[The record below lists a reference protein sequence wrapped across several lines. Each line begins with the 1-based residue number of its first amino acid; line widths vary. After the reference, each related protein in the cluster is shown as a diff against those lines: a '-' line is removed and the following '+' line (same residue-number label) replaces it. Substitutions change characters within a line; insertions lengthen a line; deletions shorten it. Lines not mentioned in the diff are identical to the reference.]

1 MTSTLDNAL
10 FLSRDD
16 CLIAITQ
23 CLLSFME
30 RNLLHNLIKLFHVFC
45 RLLHFRSPYFESD
58 DVVQVIFSKVLFKSP
73 FYGLFQRQ
81 QLKTLLRKRAFSV
94 ANYFQWKVAK
104 VCSKSR

>member
-30 RNLLHNLIKLFHVFC
+30 RNLLHNLIKLFMF
-45 RLLHFRSPYFESD
+45 SAGYFTSD
-58 DVVQVIFSKVLFKSP
+58 HPTSNQMMSFK
-73 FYGLFQRQ
+73 
-81 QLKTLLRKRAFSV
+81 
-94 ANYFQWKVAK
+94 
-104 VCSKSR
+104 

>member
-30 RNLLHNLIKLFHVFC
+30 QNLLHNLIELFHVFC

-58 DVVQVIFSKVLFKSP
+58 DVVQVIFSKVLSMD
-73 FYGLFQRQ
+73 FQRQ
-81 QLKTLLRKRAFSV
+81 QLKQTLLRVQCCQLFSME
-94 ANYFQWKVAK
+94 
-104 VCSKSR
+104 SS

>member
-1 MTSTLDNAL
+1 MTSTLENAL

-58 DVVQVIFSKVLFKSP
+58 DVVQVIFEKSFLWTVSRANNLNKRYCASVRLVLPTIFNGK
-73 FYGLFQRQ
+73 
-81 QLKTLLRKRAFSV
+81 
-94 ANYFQWKVAK
+94 
-104 VCSKSR
+104 

>member
-23 CLLSFME
+23 CLLAFME

-58 DVVQVIFSKVLFKSP
+58 DVVQVIFSKGNLFLSMDCFNGNNLNKRYCASVRLVLPTIFNGK
-73 FYGLFQRQ
+73 
-81 QLKTLLRKRAFSV
+81 
-94 ANYFQWKVAK
+94 
-104 VCSKSR
+104 

>member
-58 DVVQVIFSKVLFKSP
+58 DVVQVIFSSP

-81 QLKTLLRKRAFSV
+81 QLKQTLLRKRAFSV

-104 VCSKSR
+104 VCSKSLNVAG

>member
-16 CLIAITQ
+16 CLIAIAQ

-58 DVVQVIFSKVLFKSP
+58 DVVQVIFSKVISMDCFN
-73 FYGLFQRQ
+73 GNN
-81 QLKTLLRKRAFSV
+81 LKQTLLSKRAFSV
-94 ANYFQWKVAK
+94 ANYFQRKVAK

>member
-58 DVVQVIFSKVLFKSP
+58 DVVQVIFSKILSMDCFNGNNLNKRYCASVRLVLPTIFNGK
-73 FYGLFQRQ
+73 
-81 QLKTLLRKRAFSV
+81 
-94 ANYFQWKVAK
+94 
-104 VCSKSR
+104 